1 MYETILY
8 NINRFGMEFWTTST
22 TLFGWFEAGL
32 GAGGY
37 LSTHLKTEHMHDLV
51 FPLQQQTSLAVKIT
65 PLATNAYGVRQPPD
79 THRLLPVPIYNISWS
94 KVSYNVPKNYKS
106 VNVFLNFCLELFVRC
121 ERPDHITSEPK
132 DVIFLNCYF

>member
-94 KVSYNVPKNYKS
+94 KVSYNVPKKLQKCQCIFK
-106 VNVFLNFCLELFVRC
+106 FLPRTFCSL
-121 ERPDHITSEPK
+121 
-132 DVIFLNCYF
+132 